1 MIEYNVSEQTEI
13 PEANGFSVK
22 IIGVGGSGANVLD
35 RMALEGSEAGD
46 LLTINTDVRALST
59 SVSSNKIQLGKE
71 LLMGMGAGG
80 DPELGRE
87 ASLEAE
93 GEIRDAVRGYSMVF
107 VCVGLGGGTGSGAA
121 PEVCRIAREEGA
133 FLVAFTSLP
142 FGFEG
147 KRRMEQA
154 TDALK
159 GIGEYAN
166 AVVTFENDR
175 MGELLVAK
183 EGIQQ
188 AFAAADKL
196 ISQSI
201 LATTNMVT
209 QPGIIRL
216 GMDDLLTA
224 LRNRDSRC
232 LFGFGLAK
240 GDNRAQEALAQAL
253 KSPLIDKTYLMDSA
267 ENVLIHISGGDSLT
281 LYEVEILMG
290 ELAKHVS
297 DQAQILFGVGTDKK
311 LGNSLAVTLISSVSS
326 EKIGP
331 SGSRRKKEED
341 KKKALTKDDSGSDDD
356 GDDDDGGGGGSAKPG
371 KSSAKVET
379 KGGAGAAPPPPDE
392 LELNAEPGAE
402 LQVED
407 DADGTEELTDTG
419 VSEEIEKTET
429 VVGDDEESAEISSAA
444 TAEAADEISAEEE
457 VAEEEVAEEE
467 VAEEEQEVEEPGQA
481 EEEIDEI
488 DPEPELE
495 QEVSADQESLN
506 DANDEQE
513 DEIIAEEAEEVVEEE
528 EVESGV
534 ELKVD
539 AEDLPSGLEEEISEI
554 EAELKSI
561 NQQIEEFDEAEESA
575 AETIVESEQ
584 DLDDEPEAEELEAAA
599 PEPELE
605 TDPVEEVEV
614 PDLIEE
620 ESENLVSAIEEID
633 KIEEE
638 PAVDEV
644 PEEAVP
650 GQGMASLLGLTPVN
664 VDEGSDEVDLPT
676 DEPVDEQEDHE
687 PEVEAD
693 VEPEEV
699 AAEVSPFEID
709 DEEENEER
717 AVEVEEE
724 LAVSIEKEQQVDEPE
739 EEVPAQQE
747 QKKPSL
753 PMSIRDLAKKSM
765 QDQQAGQ
772 AEDELIVHALDEAD
786 GDDEADED
794 EEASI
799 FDVGDEEEEGDEE
812 KVNVADVILSAA
824 AGDDGDQEI
833 TLSRVDAPEEDEDE
847 DDEEELEEDLEDS
860 AEEQTDEDI
869 SQADSD
875 DFPDLGK
882 GESGDEKPGKSGPR
896 KQGVLELEPT
906 AKGRFA
912 KTDPTIVE
920 GQDLDVPT
928 FLRARRD

>member
-356 GDDDDGGGGGSAKPG
+356 GGDDDGGGGGSAKPG

-379 KGGAGAAPPPPDE
+379 KGSAGAAPPPPDD

-407 DADGTEELTDTG
+407 DTDGAEELTDSG

-467 VAEEEQEVEEPGQA
+467 VAEEEVAEEEEPGQD

-495 QEVSADQESLN
+495 QEVSADQESFN

-575 AETIVESEQ
+575 AETIVESAQ
-584 DLDDEPEAEELEAAA
+584 DLDDEPEAAA
-599 PEPELE
+599 PEPEPE
-605 TDPVEEVEV
+605 TDPVDEVEA

-620 ESENLVSAIEEID
+620 ESEDSVSAIEEID
-633 KIEEE
+633 EVEEE

-664 VDEGSDEVDLPT
+664 VDEGSDEVALPT
-676 DEPVDEQEDHE
+676 DEPLDEQEDLE

-693 VEPEEV
+693 VEPEEA

-709 DEEENEER
+709 DEEEDDEG
-717 AVEVEEE
+717 AAEVAEE

-772 AEDELIVHALDEAD
+772 AEDELIVHALDEVD

-799 FDVGDEEEEGDEE
+799 FDVGDEEEGDEE

-833 TLSRVDAPEEDEDE
+833 TLSRVDAPEDED
-847 DDEEELEEDLEDS
+847 DDEEELEEELADS

-869 SQADSD
+869 SQSD
-875 DFPDLGK
+875 PEDFPDLGK